1 MGRTHAQRLAARDGY
16 FGPDSMVRLL
26 GNSPVT
32 PFLGGGAAVLL
43 QVAHPLVAC
52 GVTQHSGFDRNLWR
66 RLNGT
71 LRALYL
77 IAFGDKR
84 EAEQAGAAVQAL
96 HRRVQ
101 GKTTERLGP
110 FPPGTLYSASD
121 PELMLWV
128 HATLV
133 ESSLAAFEQ
142 FVRPL
147 SADERER
154 YVGEMNLVARLFGT
168 PTDVL
173 PRSHQDFRAYF
184 DRQLAGDAIT
194 VTAPARR
201 VASVILAASLPVPLR
216 LLAPAHR
223 LATAYILPP
232 RLRHEYRLRWTHST
246 NWRSRSPAVP
256 SATAR
261 LPCSAWPRISRRRER
276 SPHDRSD
283 LSARCRS
290 GRTSGT
296 TEELHSMLVRTVQPT
311 LLRRLV

>member
-1 MGRTHAQRLAARDGY
+1 MRRTHAQRLAARDGY

-32 PFLGGGAAVLL
+32 PFLGGGAAVLF

-52 GVTQHSGFDRNLWR
+52 GVTEHSGFDRNLWR

-77 IAFGDKR
+77 IAFGDKG
-84 EAEQAGAAVQAL
+84 EAERAGAAVQAV

-101 GKTTERLGP
+101 GRTTERLGP
-110 FPPGTLYSASD
+110 FPPGTPYSASD

-133 ESSLAAFEQ
+133 ESSLAAFDR

-147 SADERER
+147 STDERER
-154 YVGEMNLVARLFGT
+154 YVGEMNLVAQLFGT
-168 PTDVL
+168 PTDAL

-184 DRQLAGDAIT
+184 DGQLASEAIT

-201 VASVILAASLPVPLR
+201 VASVILAAELPVPLR

-232 RLRHEYRLRWTHST
+232 RLRREYRLRWTPLHEL
-246 NWRSRSPAVP
+246 A
-256 SATAR
+256 
-261 LPCSAWPRISRRRER
+261 LPLAGGTVRYGTGPLLSLAAHLPTPR
-276 SPHDRSD
+276 
-283 LSARCRS
+283 
-290 GRTSGT
+290 
-296 TEELHSMLVRTVQPT
+296 T
-311 LLRRLV
+311 LAA